1 MEQGVVSVYYGEGH
15 GKSTAA
21 LGKALLAAGCGKNV
35 VVIQFLKSK
44 EEKEISFLTRLE
56 PELKFFRFAKSKKG
70 FDELSDEEKAEEC
83 ANLKNGFNYG
93 KKVISTGECDMLVM
107 DEILGLVDHG
117 VITMEDIDSLL
128 AAKPEDVT
136 IVFTGRV
143 LGEDLRSRV
152 DEIYNIASEK

>member
-1 MEQGVVSVYYGEGH
+1 
-15 GKSTAA
+15 
-21 LGKALLAAGCGKNV
+21 
-35 VVIQFLKSK
+35 
-44 EEKEISFLTRLE
+44 
-56 PELKFFRFAKSKKG
+56 
-70 FDELSDEEKAEEC
+70 
-83 ANLKNGFNYG
+83 
-93 KKVISTGECDMLVM
+93 MLVM

>member
-21 LGKALLAAGCGKNV
+21 LGQALLAAGCGKNV
-35 VVIQFLKSK
+35 VVIQFLKGK

-56 PELKFFRFAKSKKG
+56 PEFKFFRFAKSEKG
-70 FDELSDEEKAEEC
+70 FDELTDEEKAEEC
-83 ANLKNGFNYG
+83 VNLKNGFNYG
-93 KKVISTGECDMLVM
+93 KKVVSTGECDLLVM
-107 DEILGLVDHG
+107 DEILGLIDHG

-128 AAKPEDVT
+128 AAKPDDVT
-136 IVFTGRV
+136 VIFTGRV
-143 LGEDLRSRV
+143 LDDGMRARV

>member
-1 MEQGVVSVYYGEGH
+1 MHYAHNHIYDLYQ
-15 GKSTAA
+15 
-21 LGKALLAAGCGKNV
+21 
-35 VVIQFLKSK
+35 
-44 EEKEISFLTRLE
+44 
-56 PELKFFRFAKSKKG
+56 FFRFAKSEKG